1 MGEESLVNPKTIFNV
16 SVTLYS
22 SLQFILSDILPLTA
36 HNADGAL
43 LVDLHES
50 GARDVLYNPDQ

>member
-1 MGEESLVNPKTIFNV
+1 MNPKTILNV

-22 SLQFILSDILPLTA
+22 SFQFINSDVLPLTA
-36 HNADGAL
+36 HTAEGAL